1 MPIHG
6 LEDPGWAVERPDDG
20 WGSQLVVDDLLAIPF
35 KFLHLK
41 YAEGIFRKNGDVFH
55 NASLSVEC
63 CELSVEQK
71 TTVMRLFMGA
81 VPLHSAPCALPS
93 PIPMKG
99 SQSL

>member
-6 LEDPGWAVERPDDG
+6 LEDPGWAVEHPDDG

-35 KFLHLK
+35 KLLHLQ

-55 NASLSVEC
+55 GAKLSVEC
-63 CELSVEQK
+63 SVLSVESK
-71 TTVMRLFMGA
+71 TYALNLFINSL
-81 VPLHSAPCALPS
+81 PLHSTPCTLHS

-99 SQSL
+99 SRSL